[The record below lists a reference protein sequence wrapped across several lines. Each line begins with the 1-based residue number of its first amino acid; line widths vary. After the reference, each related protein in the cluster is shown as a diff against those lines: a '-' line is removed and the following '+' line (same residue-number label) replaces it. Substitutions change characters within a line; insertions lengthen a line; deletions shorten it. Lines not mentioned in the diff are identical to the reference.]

1 MRYSLLSTV
10 IQLDIVSQH
19 STKLYLDRFKK
30 KKVDTLNV
38 VKTYFLLRQMIVYYH
53 VESLEDGQMT
63 SPSFFV

>member
-1 MRYSLLSTV
+1 M
-10 IQLDIVSQH
+10 
-19 STKLYLDRFKK
+19 KLYLDRFKK